1 MPEIWKQL
9 NYKNQDGNQQC
20 SFMCKMTVK
29 TTNIEEEQE
38 EKQEKKKN
46 IIYFAHRALH
56 TWLIQSMITTC
67 DRMLEKVKQSMPATH
82 YNYQR
87 E

>member
-1 MPEIWKQL
+1 
-9 NYKNQDGNQQC
+9 
-20 SFMCKMTVK
+20 
-29 TTNIEEEQE
+29 
-38 EKQEKKKN
+38 
-46 IIYFAHRALH
+46 
-56 TWLIQSMITTC
+56 MITTC